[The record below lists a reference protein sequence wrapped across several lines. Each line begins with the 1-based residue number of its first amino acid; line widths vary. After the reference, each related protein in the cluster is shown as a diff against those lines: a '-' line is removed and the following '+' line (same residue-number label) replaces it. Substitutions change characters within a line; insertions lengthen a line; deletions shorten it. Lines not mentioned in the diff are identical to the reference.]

1 MLRTTSKA
9 VSLIAPPFIEDVI
22 AVANRLCV
30 LGGGCSIP
38 LHRGSPLGVDCTS
51 LPGVADVSCMNG
63 SCYVHKCMPGY
74 QLSFDNSMCMDEET
88 VDKFVTVAKFGW
100 EQFVPMSFD

>member
-1 MLRTTSKA
+1 M
-9 VSLIAPPFIEDVI
+9 
-22 AVANRLCV
+22 ANRLCV

-100 EQFVPMSFD
+100 EQFVPMRFD